1 MTKVLFVRHGE
12 PDYSTVGDWANTPLG
27 LNFASLSDK
36 GVRQKNWL
44 VKD

>member
-12 PDYSTVGDWANTPLG
+12 PDYSTVGDWANTPPG

-36 GVRQKNWL
+36 GVRQINWL